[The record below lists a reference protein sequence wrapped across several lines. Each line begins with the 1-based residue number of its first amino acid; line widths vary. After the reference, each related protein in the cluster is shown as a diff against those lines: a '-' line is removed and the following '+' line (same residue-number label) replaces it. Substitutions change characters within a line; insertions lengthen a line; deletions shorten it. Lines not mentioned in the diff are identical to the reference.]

1 MNRKSRWFTLLCCLA
16 LLLFAA
22 AVSLAADVE
31 PKVGQS
37 VGNVKFP
44 KPMSDEDAKYL
55 GLDGAKEFT
64 LKDIKAPYVFIEQFN
79 TT

>member
-1 MNRKSRWFTLLCCLA
+1 MNRKSRWFALGICLA
-16 LLLFAA
+16 LLFFAA
-22 AVSLAADVE
+22 AVSVAADVE
-31 PKVGQS
+31 PKVGQV

-55 GLDGAKEFT
+55 GLDKAAQFT
-64 LKDIKAPYVFIEQFN
+64 LKDIKAPYVFVESFN

>member
-1 MNRKSRWFTLLCCLA
+1 MNRKSRWFALGCCLA
-16 LLLFAA
+16 LLVFGAAISFAQEK
-22 AVSLAADVE
+22 E

-44 KPMSDEDAKYL
+44 TPMSDEDAKYL
-55 GLDGAKEFT
+55 GLDKAKEFN
-64 LKDIKAPYVFIEQFN
+64 LKDVKAPYVLVESFN